1 VPLFDEN
8 ELGNSSV
15 AFDAN
20 APLAARMR
28 PRTLDEFAGQPQLVG
43 PKAPL
48 RAMLEADRLPSSIF
62 YGPPGCGKTTLARLC
77 ANLCAAEFEDFSAV
91 TGGVAQVRE
100 IIARAK
106 KRQQLNQRTLLFVDE
121 IHRFNRAQQDAF
133 LPHVE
138 DGTVIL
144 IGATTENPLASLNT
158 PLLSRCQMFRFE
170 ELTEN
175 DILQV
180 LQQALADE
188 RGLAGLHLEV
198 DERALHHIA
207 KCSLGDARS
216 ALNALDVAADLA
228 GATKVLSLEL
238 AEQAVKRRALEY
250 DKSGDNHYDMISAY
264 IKSLRG
270 GDPDAALYW
279 MARMLESGE
288 DPLFVARRLVIQSSE
303 DVGNADPRALQ
314 IAIAAYT
321 AVEKIGLPEAAI
333 PLAQATIYVAC
344 SPKSNAGYMAL
355 GRAQKAVREQVPAK
369 VPLHLRSTA
378 LRGSR
383 ELYGNGTG
391 YQYPH
396 DFPGH
401 FVEQQYLPEGFKKE
415 DYFQPDGMG
424 YEKNLEQR
432 LRQWRPARQN
442 HQSEETMELNLRTY
456 TTPDNATV
464 LEVQGE
470 VELHN
475 ASELRAQLHLL
486 CGSPKP
492 HVMVDLSR
500 VSFIDSTGIGVLV
513 GALKRARE
521 AGGDLII
528 VGARDRV
535 HRIFE
540 ITGLLGALPLAKTVE
555 EAGQYFE

>member
-1 VPLFDEN
+1 VPLFDDD
-8 ELGNSSV
+8 ELGIAPAV
-15 AFDAN
+15 DLN

-28 PRTLDEFAGQPQLVG
+28 PRTLDEFAGQRHLVG
-43 PKAPL
+43 PDAPL
-48 RAMLEADRLPSSIF
+48 RAMLNADRLPSSIF
-62 YGPPGCGKTTLARLC
+62 FGPPGSGKTTLARLC
-77 ANLCAAEFEDFSAV
+77 ASLCAAEFEDFSAV

-106 KRQQLNQRTLLFVDE
+106 KRQQINKRTLLFVDE

-170 ELTEN
+170 ELTED

-180 LQQALADE
+180 LHQALTDE
-188 RGLAGLHLEV
+188 RGLADLHLEV

-207 KCSLGDARS
+207 RCSLGDARS

-228 GATKVLSLEL
+228 GESKVLSLEL
-238 AEQAVKRRALEY
+238 AEHAVKRRALEY

-288 DPLFVARRLVIQSSE
+288 DPKFVARRLVIQSSE

-344 SPKSNAGYMAL
+344 SPKSNAGYLAL
-355 GRAQKAVREQVPAK
+355 GRAQKAVRDQPPAK
-369 VPLHLRSTA
+369 VPQHLRSTA
-378 LRGSR
+378 LHGSR
-383 ELYGNGTG
+383 EAYGNGEG

-396 DFPGH
+396 DFHGH
-401 FVEQQYLPEGFKKE
+401 FVQQYYLPEGFQKE
-415 DYFQPDGMG
+415 KYFQPDGMG

-432 LRQWRPARQN
+432 LRQWHQN
-442 HQSEETMELNLRTY
+442 IQSEEIMELNLRTY
-456 TTPDNATV
+456 NSPESSTI

-475 ASELRAQLHLL
+475 APKLRAQLHLL
-486 CGSPKP
+486 CGSPNP
-492 HVMVDLSR
+492 RVIVDLGQ

-521 AGGDLII
+521 ASGDLII

-540 ITGLLGALPLAKTVE
+540 ITGLLGALPLAKTVD
-555 EAGQYFE
+555 EAEKYFGE

>member
-1 VPLFDEN
+1 MPLFDDS
-8 ELGNSSV
+8 ELGI
-15 AFDAN
+15 APAADPN

-28 PRTLDEFAGQPQLVG
+28 PRTLDEFAGQKHLVG
-43 PKAPL
+43 PDAPL
-48 RAMLEADRLPSSIF
+48 RAMLDVDRLPSSIF
-62 YGPPGCGKTTLARLC
+62 FGPPGCGKTTLAKLC
-77 ANLCAAEFEDFSAV
+77 ASLCAAEFEDFSAV

-106 KRQQLNQRTLLFVDE
+106 KRQQIHKRTLLFVDE

-170 ELTEN
+170 ELTED

-180 LQQALADE
+180 LQQALTDE
-188 RGLAGLHLEV
+188 RGLAGLHLQV

-228 GATKVLSLEL
+228 GASKVLSLEL
-238 AEQAVKRRALEY
+238 AEHAVKRRALEY

-288 DPLFVARRLVIQSSE
+288 DPKFVARRLVIQSSE

-355 GRAQKAVREQVPAK
+355 ARAQKAVREQPPAK
-369 VPLHLRSTA
+369 VPQHLRSSA
-378 LRGSR
+378 LHGSR

-391 YQYPH
+391 YLYPH

-401 FVEQQYLPEGFKKE
+401 FVEQYYLPEGFQKE
-415 DYFQPDGMG
+415 KYFQPDGMG
-424 YEKNLEQR
+424 YEKNLQQR
-432 LRQWRPARQN
+432 LLQW
-442 HQSEETMELNLRTY
+442 HQKAQPEDIMELNLRTY
-456 TTPDNATV
+456 NSPQNATV

-475 ASELRAQLHLL
+475 APKLRAQLHLL
-486 CGSPKP
+486 CGSPNP
-492 HVMVDLSR
+492 HIIVDLNQ

-521 AGGDLII
+521 AAGDLII
-528 VGARDRV
+528 VGAKDRV

-540 ITGLLGALPLAKTVE
+540 ITGLLGALPLAKTVQ
-555 EAGQYFE
+555 EAEIYFGE

>member
-1 VPLFDEN
+1 MPLFDDDD
-8 ELGNSSV
+8 LGV
-15 AFDAN
+15 APATDPN

-28 PRTLDEFAGQPQLVG
+28 PRTLDEFAGQKQLVG
-43 PKAPL
+43 PDAPL
-48 RAMLEADRLPSSIF
+48 RAMLDVDRLPSSIF
-62 YGPPGCGKTTLARLC
+62 FGPPGSGKTTLAKLC
-77 ANLCAAEFEDFSAV
+77 ASLCAAEFEDFSAV

-100 IIARAK
+100 IITRAK
-106 KRQQLNQRTLLFVDE
+106 KRQQINKRTLLFVDE

-158 PLLSRCQMFRFE
+158 PLLSRCQMFRFQ
-170 ELTEN
+170 ELDED
-175 DILQV
+175 DIMQV
-180 LQQALADE
+180 LQQALSDE
-188 RGLAGLHLEV
+188 RGLANLQLEV

-207 KCSLGDARS
+207 RCSLGDARS

-228 GATKVLSLEL
+228 SATKVLSLEL
-238 AEQAVKRRALEY
+238 AENAVKRRALEY

-288 DPLFVARRLVIQSSE
+288 DPKFVARRLVIQSSE

-344 SPKSNAGYMAL
+344 SPKSNAGYLAL
-355 GRAQKAVREQVPAK
+355 SRAKKAVRDQLPAK
-369 VPLHLRSTA
+369 VPQHLRSTA
-378 LRGSR
+378 LHGSR
-383 ELYGNGTG
+383 EMYGNGEG

-401 FVEQQYLPEGFKKE
+401 FVEQYYLPEGFQQEK
-415 DYFQPDGMG
+415 YFQPDGMG

-432 LRQWRPARQN
+432 LLQW
-442 HQSEETMELNLRTY
+442 HQKHQPEEIMELNLRTY
-456 TTPDNATV
+456 NTPENSTV

-475 ASELRAQLHLL
+475 APKLRAQLHLL
-486 CGSPKP
+486 CGSPNP
-492 HVMVDLSR
+492 HVIVDLSQ

-521 AGGDLII
+521 ASGDLII
-528 VGARDRV
+528 VGAKDRV

-555 EAGQYFE
+555 EAEKYFER

>member
-1 VPLFDEN
+1 MSLFDDN
-8 ELGNSSV
+8 ELGLESAV
-15 AFDAN
+15 AIDPN

-28 PRTLDEFAGQPQLVG
+28 PRSLDEFAGQPQLVG
-43 PKAPL
+43 ANASL

-62 YGPPGCGKTTLARLC
+62 YGPPGTGKTTLARLC
-77 ANLCAAEFEDFSAV
+77 AHLCKAQFEDFSAI
-91 TGGVAQVRE
+91 TGGVAGVRE

-106 KRQQLNQRTLLFVDE
+106 KRQLIGQRTLLFVDE

-158 PLLSRCQMFRFE
+158 PLLSRCQMFRFQELE
-170 ELTEN
+170 EDDLM
-175 DILQV
+175 QV
-180 LQQALADE
+180 LHQALSDE
-188 RGLAGLHLEV
+188 RGLAHLQVEV

-207 KCSLGDARS
+207 RCAVGDARS

-228 GATKVLSLEL
+228 SATKVLSLEL

-279 MARMLESGE
+279 MTRMLESGE
-288 DPLFVARRLVIQSSE
+288 DPRFVARRLVIQASE

-314 IAIAAYT
+314 IAVAAYT
-321 AVEKIGLPEAAI
+321 AAEKIGLPEAAI

-344 SPKSNAGYMAL
+344 SPKSNAAYMAL
-355 GRAQKAVREQVPAK
+355 HRAQKAVRELPPAK

-383 ELYGNGTG
+383 EAYGNGTG
-391 YQYPH
+391 YKYPH

-401 FVEQQYLPEGFKKE
+401 FVEQHYLPEGFKKE
-415 DYFQPDGMG
+415 AYFQPDGMG

-432 LRQWRPARQN
+432 LRQWQQYKQP
-442 HQSEETMELNLRTY
+442 EGTMELNLRNY
-456 TTPDNATV
+456 TTSDEKAIV

-475 ASELRAQLHLL
+475 AQQLRSQLHRL
-486 CGSPKP
+486 CESPRP
-492 HVMVDLSR
+492 RVIVDLSQ

-521 AGGDLII
+521 SAGDLII
-528 VGARDRV
+528 VGAKDRV

-540 ITGLLGALPLAKTVE
+540 ITGLLGALPLAENVE
-555 EAGQYFE
+555 EAVKYFE

>member
-1 VPLFDEN
+1 
-8 ELGNSSV
+8 
-15 AFDAN
+15 
-20 APLAARMR
+20 MR
-28 PRTLDEFAGQPQLVG
+28 PRTLDEFAGQKHLVG
-43 PKAPL
+43 PDAPL
-48 RAMLEADRLPSSIF
+48 RAMLDVDRLPSSIF
-62 YGPPGCGKTTLARLC
+62 FGPPGSGKTTLARLC
-77 ANLCAAEFEDFSAV
+77 AGLCAAEFEDFSAV

-106 KRQQLNQRTLLFVDE
+106 KRQQINRRTLLFVDE

-170 ELTEN
+170 ELNED

-180 LQQALADE
+180 LQQALTEE
-188 RGLAGLHLEV
+188 RGLAGLHLQV

-228 GATKVLSLEL
+228 GESKVLSLEL
-238 AEQAVKRRALEY
+238 AEHAVKRRALEY

-288 DPLFVARRLVIQSSE
+288 DPKFVARRLVIQSSE

-333 PLAQATIYVAC
+333 PLAQATIYVAS
-344 SPKSNAGYMAL
+344 SPKSNASYMAL
-355 GRAQKAVREQVPAK
+355 GRAQKAVREQLPAK
-369 VPLHLRSTA
+369 VPQHLRSTA

-383 ELYGNGTG
+383 ELYGNGAG

-401 FVEQQYLPEGFKKE
+401 FVEQYYLPEGFQREK
-415 DYFQPDGMG
+415 YFQPDGMG

-432 LRQWRPARQN
+432 LRQWWRNNQSQN
-442 HQSEETMELNLRTY
+442 QSEEIMDLNLRTY
-456 TTPDNATV
+456 NTPGNAAV

-475 ASELRAQLHLL
+475 APKLRAQLHRL
-486 CGSPKP
+486 CGSPNP
-492 HVMVDLSR
+492 HVIVDLSL

-521 AGGDLII
+521 ASGDLII
-528 VGARDRV
+528 VGAKDRV

-555 EAGQYFE
+555 EAEKYFSE